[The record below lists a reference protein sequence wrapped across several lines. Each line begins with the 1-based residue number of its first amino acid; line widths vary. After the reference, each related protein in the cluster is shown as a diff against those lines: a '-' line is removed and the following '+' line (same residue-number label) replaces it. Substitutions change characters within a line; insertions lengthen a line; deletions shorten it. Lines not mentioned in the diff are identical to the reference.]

1 MHVLKNYVCT
11 ISGNT
16 HIYNYLLNLITTFFW
31 VGKEKARFSKK
42 HRFFLNS
49 HVFACFTSFYMIY
62 VGNVPVG
69 MTTVGEVAEFVVV
82 WKGFSQVP
90 LDSEQ

>member
-31 VGKEKARFSKK
+31 VGKEKARFSKNIG
-42 HRFFLNS
+42 FF
-49 HVFACFTSFYMIY
+49 
-62 VGNVPVG
+62 
-69 MTTVGEVAEFVVV
+69 
-82 WKGFSQVP
+82 
-90 LDSEQ
+90 